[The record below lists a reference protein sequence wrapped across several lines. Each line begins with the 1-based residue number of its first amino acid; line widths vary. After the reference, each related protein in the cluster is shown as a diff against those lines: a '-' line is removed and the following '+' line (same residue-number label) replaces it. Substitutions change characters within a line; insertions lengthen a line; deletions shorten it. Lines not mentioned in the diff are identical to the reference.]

1 MGGGMTERTPLLRV
15 EGLRKWFHSHGET
28 VRAVDGVS
36 FDVDAGQTLA
46 LVGESGCGKS
56 TTARCLVRLEDPSEG
71 RIVFGEQEIT
81 SVPRRRF
88 RPLRRKIQMVFQD
101 PHASLNPSMTVK
113 RMLAEPLRLH
123 GIAGREDMEEQLAE
137 LMRMVRLEPGLLGR
151 RADQLSGG
159 QKQRVGIA
167 RAIATRPDLVVLDE
181 PTSALDM
188 SLRLTLLDL
197 LSELQRELHMTYVF
211 ITHDLSTV
219 RQIGDRIVVMY
230 RGKVM
235 ESGPVADVL
244 DSPRHP
250 YTQALI
256 AAIPVPEPGRR
267 RRRPPVKGET
277 APSGRTVDG
286 CPFQDRCPHVMP
298 DCRAGAIPFFEVG
311 RSQSACLLHRPDR
324 AGVEV
329 RG

>member
-1 MGGGMTERTPLLRV
+1 MTEATPLLRV
-15 EGLRKWFHSHGET
+15 EGLRKFFHSHGDT

-36 FDVDAGQTLA
+36 FEVPAGQTLA

-56 TTARCLVRLEDPSEG
+56 TTARCLVRLEDPSDG
-71 RIVFGEQEIT
+71 RIVFGEQDIT
-81 SVPRRRF
+81 AVPRRRF

-113 RMLAEPLRLH
+113 RILAEPLRLH
-123 GIAGREDMEEQLAE
+123 GIAKRDDMAAQLAR
-137 LMRMVRLEPGLLGR
+137 LMRLVHLEPELLGR

-167 RAIATRPDLVVLDE
+167 RAIATRPDVVVLDE

-188 SLRLTLLDL
+188 SLRLALLEL

-219 RQIGDRIVVMY
+219 RQIGDRVIVMY

-235 ESGPVADVL
+235 ESGPVEDVL
-244 DSPRHP
+244 DHPHHP

-267 RRRPPVKGET
+267 RRRPPVRGET
-277 APSGRTVDG
+277 APAGRAVEG

-298 DCRAGAIPFFEVG
+298 DCRAGEIPFFSVG
-311 RSQSACLLHRPDR
+311 RSQAACLLHRTDR
-324 AGVEV
+324 VEAEV
-329 RG
+329 DA

>member
-1 MGGGMTERTPLLRV
+1 MSEGTPLLRV
-15 EGLRKWFHSHGET
+15 EGLRKWFGSHGDV

-36 FDVDAGQTLA
+36 FDVHAGQTVA

-71 RIVFGEQEIT
+71 RIVFAEQEI
-81 SVPRRRF
+81 SAVARRRF

-123 GIAGREDMEEQLAE
+123 GIAGREDMEEQLAG
-137 LMRMVRLEPGLLGR
+137 LMRLVRLEPELLGR

-167 RAIATRPDLVVLDE
+167 RAIGTRPDLVVLDE

-188 SLRLTLLDL
+188 SLRLALLDL
-197 LSELQRELHMTYVF
+197 LSELQRELKMTYVF

-219 RQIGDRIVVMY
+219 RQIGDRVVVMY

-235 ESGPVADVL
+235 ESGPVEDVL
-244 DSPRHP
+244 DNPHHP

-267 RRRPPVKGET
+267 RDRPPVAGET
-277 APSGRTVDG
+277 APAARAVEG

-298 DCRAGAIPFFEVG
+298 ECRAGEIPFFAVG
-311 RSQSACLLHRPDR
+311 RSRSACLLHRPDGEPGEAR
-324 AGVEV
+324 A
-329 RG
+329 

>member
-1 MGGGMTERTPLLRV
+1 MTENTPLLRV
-15 EGLRKWFHSHGET
+15 EGLRKWFGSHGDV

-36 FDVDAGQTLA
+36 FDVHPGQTLA

-71 RIVFGEQEIT
+71 RIVFGEEEIT
-81 SVPRRRF
+81 AVARRRF

-123 GIAGREDMEEQLAE
+123 GIAAREDMEEQLAE
-137 LMRMVRLEPGLLGR
+137 LMQLVRLEPELLGR

-188 SLRLTLLDL
+188 SLRLALLDL
-197 LSELQRELHMTYVF
+197 LSELQRELRMTYVF

-219 RQIGDRIVVMY
+219 RQIGDRVVVMY

-235 ESGPVADVL
+235 ESGPVEDVL
-244 DSPRHP
+244 DTPHHP
-250 YTQALI
+250 YTQALM

-267 RRRPPVKGET
+267 RHRPPVRGET
-277 APSGRTVDG
+277 APAGRALEG
-286 CPFQDRCPHVMP
+286 CPFQDRCPHVMQ
-298 DCRAGAIPFFEVG
+298 DCREGEIPFFEVG
-311 RSQSACLLHRPDR
+311 SRRVACLLYRDR
-324 AGVEV
+324 RQAD
-329 RG
+329 

>member
-1 MGGGMTERTPLLRV
+1 MTEGTPLLRV
-15 EGLRKWFHSHGET
+15 EGLRKWFGSHGDI

-36 FDVDAGQTLA
+36 FDVHPGQTLA

-56 TTARCLVRLEDPSEG
+56 TTARCLVRLEDASEG
-71 RIVFGEQEIT
+71 RIVFGDEEIT
-81 SVPRRRF
+81 AVARRRF
-88 RPLRRKIQMVFQD
+88 RPLRRRIQMVFQD
-101 PHASLNPSMTVK
+101 PHASLNPSMTVR

-123 GIAGREDMEEQLAE
+123 GIAGREDMEAQLSE
-137 LMRMVRLEPGLLGR
+137 LMGLVRLEPELLGR

-188 SLRLTLLDL
+188 SLRLALLDL
-197 LSELQRELHMTYVF
+197 LSELQRELRMTYVF

-219 RQIGDRIVVMY
+219 RQIGDRVVVMY

-235 ESGPVADVL
+235 ESGPVEDVL
-244 DSPRHP
+244 DTPHHP
-250 YTQALI
+250 YTQALM

-267 RRRPPVKGET
+267 RHRPPVRGET
-277 APSGRTVDG
+277 APAGRALEG

-298 DCRAGAIPFFEVG
+298 ECRTGEIPFFPVG
-311 RSQSACLLHRPDR
+311 RSQSACLLHRSNG
-324 AGVEV
+324 AGVEASA
-329 RG
+329 

>member
-1 MGGGMTERTPLLRV
+1 VTAPAPLLRV
-15 EGLRKWFHSHGET
+15 EGLRKWFHSHGDT
-28 VRAVDGVS
+28 VRAVDGIS
-36 FDVDAGQTLA
+36 FEVEPGQTLA

-56 TTARCLVRLEDPSEG
+56 TTARCLVRLEEPTEG
-71 RIVFGEQEIT
+71 RIVFGDEEI
-81 SVPRRRF
+81 SSLPRRRF

-101 PHASLNPSMTVK
+101 PHASLNPSMAVR

-123 GIAGREDMEEQLAE
+123 GLADGDGLDDQLAE
-137 LMRMVRLEPGLLGR
+137 LMRTVRLEPELLDR

-188 SLRLTLLDL
+188 SLRLSLLEL
-197 LSELQRELHMTYVF
+197 LSELQRELNMTYVF

-219 RQIGDRIVVMY
+219 RQIGDRIAVMY

-235 ESGPVADVL
+235 EAGPVAEVL
-244 DSPRHP
+244 DNPRHP

-267 RRRPPVKGET
+267 RRRPPVRGET
-277 APSGRTVDG
+277 APAARALDG

-298 DCRAGAIPFFEVG
+298 DCRAGEIPFFRVG
-311 RSQSACLLHRPDR
+311 ESQSACLLHRDE
-324 AGVEV
+324 AAA
-329 RG
+329 

>member
-1 MGGGMTERTPLLRV
+1 MTENTPLLRV
-15 EGLRKWFHSHGET
+15 EGLRKWFGSHGDV

-36 FDVDAGQTLA
+36 FDVHPGQTLA

-71 RIVFGEQEIT
+71 RIVFREEEIT
-81 SVPRRRF
+81 AVARRRF

-123 GIAGREDMEEQLAE
+123 GIAAREDMEEQLAE
-137 LMRMVRLEPGLLGR
+137 LMQLVRLEPELLGR

-188 SLRLTLLDL
+188 SLRLALLDL
-197 LSELQRELHMTYVF
+197 LSELQRELRMTYVF

-219 RQIGDRIVVMY
+219 RQIGDRVVVMY

-235 ESGPVADVL
+235 ESGPVEDVL
-244 DSPRHP
+244 DTPHHP
-250 YTQALI
+250 YTQALM
-256 AAIPVPEPGRR
+256 AAIPVPEPRR
-267 RRRPPVKGET
+267 RRHRPPVRGET
-277 APSGRTVDG
+277 APAGRALEG

-298 DCRAGAIPFFEVG
+298 ECRTGEIPFFTVG
-311 RSQSACLLHRPDR
+311 RSQSACLLHRSNG
-324 AGVEV
+324 AGAEASA
-329 RG
+329 

>member
-1 MGGGMTERTPLLRV
+1 MSESAPLLRV
-15 EGLRKWFHSHGET
+15 EGLRKFFHSHGDV

-36 FDVDAGQTLA
+36 FDVRAGETLA

-81 SVPRRRF
+81 AVPRRRF

-113 RMLAEPLRLH
+113 RTLAEPLRLH
-123 GIAGREDMEEQLAE
+123 GIAGREDVGAQLAD
-137 LMRMVRLEPGLLGR
+137 LMRLVRLEPELLER
-151 RADQLSGG
+151 HADQLSGG

-188 SLRLTLLDL
+188 SLRLSLLDL
-197 LSELQRELHMTYVF
+197 LSELQRELRMTYVF

-219 RQIGDRIVVMY
+219 RQIGDRVVVMY

-235 ESGPVADVL
+235 ESGPVEDVL
-244 DSPRHP
+244 DNPQHP

-267 RRRPPVKGET
+267 RRRPGVEGET
-277 APSGRTVDG
+277 APDRRASEG

-298 DCRAGAIPFFEVG
+298 ECRTGDIPFFRVG
-311 RSQSACLLHRPDR
+311 RSQSACLLHTDEAR
-324 AGVEV
+324 A
-329 RG
+329 

>member
-1 MGGGMTERTPLLRV
+1 MTGSTPLLRV
-15 EGLRKWFHSHGET
+15 EGLRKFFHSHGDT

-71 RIVFGEQEIT
+71 RILFGDQEIT
-81 SVPRRRF
+81 AVAPRRF

-113 RMLAEPLRLH
+113 RMLAEPLKLH
-123 GIAGREDMEEQLAE
+123 GIAGREDMEQQLAE
-137 LMRMVRLEPGLLGR
+137 LLALVRLGPELLGR

-167 RAIATRPDLVVLDE
+167 RAIATRPELVVLDE

-197 LSELQRELHMTYVF
+197 LSELQRELRMTYVF

-219 RQIGDRIVVMY
+219 RQIGDRVVVMY

-235 ESGPVADVL
+235 ESGPVEDVL
-244 DSPRHP
+244 DSPQHP

-267 RRRPPVKGET
+267 RRPPPVKGEA
-277 APSGRTVDG
+277 APASRTVEG

-298 DCRAGAIPFFEVG
+298 ECRAGEIPFFAAG
-311 RSQSACLLHRPDR
+311 RSQSACMLHRPDR
-324 AGVEV
+324 AEVEA
-329 RG
+329 RA

>member
-1 MGGGMTERTPLLRV
+1 MTEATPLLRV
-15 EGLRKWFHSHGET
+15 EGLRKYFHSHGDT

-36 FDVDAGQTLA
+36 FDVPAGQTLA

-56 TTARCLVRLEDPSEG
+56 TTARCLVRLEDPSDG
-71 RIVFGEQEIT
+71 RIVFGEQDIT
-81 SVPRRRF
+81 AVPRRRF

-113 RMLAEPLRLH
+113 RILAEPLRLH
-123 GIAGREDMEEQLAE
+123 GIADRDDMAAQLAQ
-137 LMRMVRLEPGLLGR
+137 LMRLVHLEPELLGR

-167 RAIATRPDLVVLDE
+167 RAIATRPDVVVLDE

-188 SLRLTLLDL
+188 SLRLALLEL
-197 LSELQRELHMTYVF
+197 LSELQRELQMTYVF

-219 RQIGDRIVVMY
+219 RQIGDRVIVMY

-235 ESGPVADVL
+235 ESGPVEDVL
-244 DSPRHP
+244 DHPHHP

-267 RRRPPVKGET
+267 RRPPPVRGET
-277 APSGRTVDG
+277 APAGRAVEG
-286 CPFQDRCPHVMP
+286 CPYQDRCPHVMP
-298 DCRAGAIPFFEVG
+298 DCRDGASPFYSVG
-311 RSQSACLLHRPDR
+311 DSQSACLLHRTDGNG
-324 AGVEV
+324 AAVGL
-329 RG
+329 

>member
-1 MGGGMTERTPLLRV
+1 VVDGMSARTPLLRV
-15 EGLRKWFHSHGET
+15 EGLRKWFGSHGDV

-36 FDVDAGQTLA
+36 FDVHTGQTLA

-71 RIVFGEQEIT
+71 RIVFGEEEIT
-81 SVPRRRF
+81 ALPRGRF

-123 GIAGREDMEEQLAE
+123 GIAGRGDLDEQLDG
-137 LMRMVRLEPGLLGR
+137 LMRLVRLEPDLLGR

-188 SLRLTLLDL
+188 SLRLALLDL
-197 LSELQRELHMTYVF
+197 LSELQRELRMTYVF

-219 RQIGDRIVVMY
+219 RQIGDCVVVMY

-235 ESGPVADVL
+235 ESGPVDDVL
-244 DSPRHP
+244 DNPHHP

-256 AAIPVPEPGRR
+256 AAIPMPEPGRR

-277 APSGRTVDG
+277 APAGRSVDG

-298 DCRAGAIPFFEVG
+298 ECRTGEIPLFPVG
-311 RSQSACLLHRPDR
+311 RSQSACLLHRDGPGE
-324 AGVEV
+324 AEAPA
-329 RG
+329 

>member
-1 MGGGMTERTPLLRV
+1 MTESTTPLLRV
-15 EGLRKWFHSHGET
+15 EGLRKWFGSHGDT

-36 FDVDAGQTLA
+36 FDVHPGQTLA

-71 RIVFGEQEIT
+71 RIVFGEQDIT
-81 SVPRRRF
+81 AVARRRF

-123 GIAGREDMEEQLAE
+123 GIAGRDEMEEQLAE
-137 LMRMVRLEPGLLGR
+137 LMQLVRLEPELLGR

-188 SLRLTLLDL
+188 SLRLALLDL
-197 LSELQRELHMTYVF
+197 LSELQRELRMTYVF

-219 RQIGDRIVVMY
+219 RQIGDRVVVMY

-235 ESGPVADVL
+235 ESGPVEDVL
-244 DSPRHP
+244 DTPHHP
-250 YTQALI
+250 YTQALM

-267 RRRPPVKGET
+267 RHRPPVGGET
-277 APSGRTVDG
+277 APAGRALEG

-298 DCRAGAIPFFEVG
+298 ECRTGEIPFFAVG
-311 RSQSACLLHRPDR
+311 RSQSACLLHRSNG
-324 AGVEV
+324 AGAEASA
-329 RG
+329 